1 MRRLQVSG
9 QRRMMLSFFGEP
21 SCDPYMSFTA
31 DVNLEPALGFLD
43 AHAREHGVRAGV
55 QHLVTAAVARCLHE
69 LPALNVKIVGR
80 EFYQLDRVDIAVPVQ
95 LGGVGSADD
104 QTGLTI
110 LRDVD
115 RLSLSA
121 IAEATRARAGEE
133 RAGSAGFSGTGLLR
147 RVARHA
153 PLAIEATAALASRAL
168 RHPAA
173 YSLLGPWSSVSTG
186 ITNVGAVFSLP
197 EGARFRS
204 VSLTMPNR
212 MGHVASVFALAPAAE
227 APVVER
233 GQIVVRKV
241 LPVTLVVDHRAIDG
255 FGAAKLGSR
264 LVELL
269 LAPEP
274 LARPPA

>member
-1 MRRLQVSG
+1 MRRLRVSG

-43 AHAREHGVRAGV
+43 AYSREHGVRAGV

-115 RLSLSA
+115 RLALSA

-133 RAGSAGFSGTGLLR
+133 RAGSTSFSGTGLLR

-153 PLAIEATAALASRAL
+153 PLAIEAAAALASRAL

-212 MGHVASVFALAPAAE
+212 LGHVASVFALAPAAE

-269 LAPEP
+269 LAPET